1 MDHQHTWSRAVRSLR
16 KAPNDREQCLAL
28 QHCRLLPIKRPAELI
43 EYMDALLFTLAFPY
57 SEGNYRMA
65 MVERERLHD
74 LLFRKQSS
82 STWQHAL
89 EGSGLPFSVL
99 RCQFSAD
106 LASWFLEKFPEQ
118 VGPDEA
124 QADHTYLSSLMQSVL
139 PGIEFHDATQGKHTL
154 WSRVRLLSRH
164 RRNQAGLRWLLDL
177 IKQQNWNPPLSD
189 ILYDQLKIFI
199 RWNIGDSPFAR
210 THLRIPVSVVH
221 YRRPGSEP
229 ANSLAI
235 IRQPLGKPLR
245 LSEAQ
250 KHDLIA
256 VARVSLACYLRETD
270 PVTYADPAETFLY
283 DMGHGLHIAVMGMNR
298 SRVLA
303 LESYVGFMAFKN
315 GIPVSYGGGWVFGY
329 RCKIGVNIYPPF
341 RGAGS
346 DQLFCQVLRLYHQ
359 LFRIKKFVVKPYQFG
374 KGNPEGLK
382 SGAFWFYYRLGFRPV
397 RDDIREQAAAEW
409 KKLQTDPSYRTPV
422 HILRQFTACNKEWE
436 PVPNRAVMLD
446 ADRVSMAVSRMI
458 VARFGGNRALAVAS
472 AKKDLSRFLGKKL
485 PKDRWL
491 DEDKIWTNW
500 ALLMSLIEDKSQWTL
515 QDKVALTG
523 LISERISGSEHA
535 FIRKCQQHIM
545 FWKSLAACIH

>member
-1 MDHQHTWSRAVRSLR
+1 M
-16 KAPNDREQCLAL
+16 
-28 QHCRLLPIKRPAELI
+28 
-43 EYMDALLFTLAFPY
+43 
-57 SEGNYRMA
+57 
-65 MVERERLHD
+65 
-74 LLFRKQSS
+74 
-82 STWQHAL
+82 
-89 EGSGLPFSVL
+89 
-99 RCQFSAD
+99 
-106 LASWFLEKFPEQ
+106 
-118 VGPDEA
+118 
-124 QADHTYLSSLMQSVL
+124 
-139 PGIEFHDATQGKHTL
+139 
-154 WSRVRLLSRH
+154 
-164 RRNQAGLRWLLDL
+164 
-177 IKQQNWNPPLSD
+177 KQQNWNPPLSD

-210 THLRIPVSVVH
+210 THLRCPVSVVH

-250 KHDLIA
+250 KYDLIA

-397 RDDIREQAAAEW
+397 KDDIREQAAAEW

-523 LISERISGSEHA
+523 LITERISGSEHA